1 MITEQKSSP
10 AKKFGLANVLLI
22 LGLSVLLFGEVYFG
36 YQVHTLSTKQEII
49 KEDYSLS
56 NNITFGIFSV
66 DQWRDKI
73 AAVVNGKVT
82 DYKITSAQ
90 KKSLQRQVETA
101 LHGLITKTVNEINK
115 PQKSLGGKL
124 KKFAFNKFV
133 EPKELQALVPGFAK
147 TIIDKLS
154 SPTSV
159 KRLKNIATSKIEKLE
174 SDTYDHTGVAIE
186 AVTKTLYRKYKVNN
200 AAAYDKEIKGQLT
213 EIKAVSYND
222 TYGMLG
228 CVALAFGLWF
238 FMRKQVHLQTILFVM
253 SLLFAVVLLIVG
265 LTASIIQVEAKL
277 ASLSFAIMGQKIEFV
292 NQVLFCQSKSLWG
305 IISELIQQ
313 SKPDAIVVGIL
324 LLVFVVIFPLLRM
337 IARGIHLVGSKKIA
351 ENKVIK
357 YLAFQSGHWDMSDV
371 MVIGIIMT
379 YIGLN
384 GILKSQLSG
393 LNFNNA
399 YLVTHTVN
407 ETSLQPGYFIFVGY
421 VVVAY
426 TLSYIIKRI
435 SAHQYGPPLR
445 ALTEGEGRNH

>member
-1 MITEQKSSP
+1 MITEQKSAP
-10 AKKFGLANVLLI
+10 AKKFGLANILLI

-36 YQVHTLSTKQEII
+36 YQVHTLSAKQESI

-73 AAVVNGKVT
+73 AAVANGKVT

-90 KKSLQRQVETA
+90 KKSLKTQVETA

-124 KKFAFNKFV
+124 KKFAFKKFV
-133 EPKELQALVPGFAK
+133 EPKQLHALVPGFAK

-154 SPTSV
+154 SPASV
-159 KRLKNIATSKIEKLE
+159 KRLKNIATSKIEHLE
-174 SDTYDHTGVAIE
+174 SETYDSTGVAAE
-186 AVTKTLYRKYKVNN
+186 TVTIALYRKYKVNN
-200 AAAYDKEIKGQLT
+200 AAAYDKVIRSQLSEIKDV
-213 EIKAVSYND
+213 IYNY

-228 CVALAFGLWF
+228 CVLLAFALWF

-265 LTASIIQVEAKL
+265 LTASIIQVEARL

-292 NQVLFCQSKSLWG
+292 NQVLFFQSKSLWS
-305 IISELIQQ
+305 IITELIKQ
-313 SKPDAIVVGIL
+313 SKPDAIVVGVL
-324 LLVFVVIFPLLRM
+324 LFLFVVIFPLLRM

-351 ENKVIK
+351 ESKIIR

-371 MVIGIIMT
+371 MVVGIIMT

-384 GILKSQLSG
+384 GILKSQLTG
-393 LNFNNA
+393 LNFDNE

-426 TLSYIIKRI
+426 TLSYILKRI
-435 SAHQYGPPLR
+435 SPH
-445 ALTEGEGRNH
+445 TH